1 MAVKGI
7 LQINDILNEYSR
19 DIQEG
24 IETIAK
30 DVAKDDAKKLRDTRN
45 TYKVRSGKYNKGWTV
60 KTEKG
65 RMSIQCIVHNKDNY
79 QLTHLLEYGHRIIG
93 RDGSVKGQTKAFPHI
108 APVEQES
115 NKEYEQRVENL
126 IKNGG

>member
-1 MAVKGI
+1 MADSI
-7 LQINDILNEYSR
+7 LDIKDILNEYSR
-19 DIQEG
+19 DIQNG

-30 DVAKDDAKKLRDTRN
+30 DVAKDDAKKLRDTKN

-79 QLTHLLEYGHRIIG
+79 QLTHLLEKGHRIIG
-93 RDGSVKGQTKAFPHI
+93 RDGSVKGQAKAFPHI

>member
-19 DIQEG
+19 DIQDG

-79 QLTHLLEYGHRIIG
+79 QLTHLLEHGHRIIG
-93 RDGSVKGQTKAFPHI
+93 RDGSVKGQAKAFPHI

-115 NKEYEQRVENL
+115 NKEYERRVENL

>member
-79 QLTHLLEYGHRIIG
+79 QLTHLLEHGHRIIG

>member
-7 LQINDILNEYSR
+7 LQVNDILNEYSR
-19 DIQEG
+19 DIQDG
-24 IETIAK
+24 IVEIAK
-30 DVAKDDAKKLRDTRN
+30 DVAKEDAKRLKDTRN

-79 QLTHLLEYGHRIIG
+79 QLTHLLEKGHRIIG

-115 NKEYEQRVENL
+115 NKEYERRVENL